1 MNTKID
7 KFFKTQEQKPNVR
20 IGNRGIKF
28 KKHEKSKINWTDHA
42 WNPWVGCRK
51 LSEACR
57 NCYIDRVLKEK
68 SRTVKRTTNKTW
80 RKPYEIEEPS
90 LIFVCNYSDF
100 FIEDADDWRDDAWK
114 IINENQHHF
123 FLILTKRPE
132 RIKACLP
139 KNWGKNGYDN
149 VFLGVTV
156 EDSTKKVLKR
166 LDDLREIPAKI
177 RFVSVEPIYK
187 EFNFTKAQVEGFDWF
202 ILGGETDF
210 KNARDC
216 KVEWIHR
223 LAIKLLFYKK
233 AVFIK
238 QLGTVQAKKLGY
250 KSWHGEDWDEFDA
263 YLRIRQF
270 PIAREPRNIK
280 PKSK

>member
-1 MNTKID
+1 MNTKIN
-7 KFFKTQEQKPNVR
+7 KFFKTEEQKPNAT

-28 KKHEKSKINWTDHA
+28 KKHKKSAINWTDYSV
-42 WNPWVGCRK
+42 NFFRGCRK
-51 LSEACR
+51 RSEACR

-68 SRTVKRTTNKTW
+68 SRTVIKTSNDTW

-100 FIEDADDWRDDAWK
+100 FIKDADMWRDKAWK
-114 IINENQHHF
+114 IIKENPRHTFQ
-123 FLILTKRPE
+123 ILTKRPE
-132 RIKACLP
+132 RIKDCLP
-139 KNWGKNGYDN
+139 HDWGNGYDN
-149 VFLGVTV
+149 VWLGITV
-156 EDSTKKVLKR
+156 EDDTPKVLKR

-216 KVEWIHR
+216 KIEWIHK
-223 LAIKLLFYKK
+223 LAIKLIAYKK
-233 AVFIK
+233 AVWIK
-238 QLGTVQAKKLGY
+238 QLGTIQAKKLGY
-250 KSWHGEDWDEFDA
+250 KSWHGEDIDEFFA
-263 YLRIRQF
+263 YLKIRQF

-280 PKSK
+280 PKAK